1 MQKNKIDVVK
11 AVCNSAARKLA
22 VLSLAVAVSSSAV
35 ASAQTD
41 PRQRWNC
48 GKSVK
53 EVMLEEIAR
62 REGNS
67 TTIERLDAINRETYV
82 LSPVVDDVVAQCYS
96 LMYELENNALDESER
111 EDLQAQL
118 EEVEAERERVVNQ
131 QCLLERERRDLLE
144 PFSDRLSV
152 PDNLCVSLMFNIE
165 NEACDAGFVAEE
177 PGRGNFVYNCL
188 SNLGFREDAIQNIMR
203 FFGYDHPSQTQQST
217 ISLPTLPPILPL
229 QQQQG
234 QQPQRSGI
242 SFNLFNWGLFGG
254 KK

>member
-1 MQKNKIDVVK
+1 MGQKTHPTGFRVGIIKPWVSTWYAKVK
-11 AVCNSAARKLA
+11 
-22 VLSLAVAVSSSAV
+22 
-35 ASAQTD
+35 D
-41 PRQRWNC
+41 
-48 GKSVK
+48 
-53 EVMLEEIAR
+53 
-62 REGNS
+62 
-67 TTIERLDAINRETYV
+67 Y
-82 LSPVVDDVVAQCYS
+82 
-96 LMYELENNALDESER
+96 
-111 EDLQAQL
+111 
-118 EEVEAERERVVNQ
+118 
-131 QCLLERERRDLLE
+131 
-144 PFSDRLSV
+144 
-152 PDNLCVSLMFNIE
+152 
-165 NEACDAGFVAEE
+165 AGFVAEE

>member
-11 AVCNSAARKLA
+11 AICNSVAKKLA

-67 TTIERLDAINRETYV
+67 TTIERLDAINRELYE
-82 LSPVVDDVVAQCYS
+82 LGPIVDDVVDQYYS
-96 LMYELENNALDESER
+96 LWCKLEKEALDEAER
-111 EDLQAQL
+111 EALQVQL
-118 EEVEAERERVVNQ
+118 KEVDAERERVVDQ
-131 QCLLERERRDLLE
+131 QCLLERERRALLE
-144 PFSDRLSV
+144 PFSNRLSV
-152 PDNLCVSLMFNIE
+152 TDNLCASLMFDIE
-165 NEACDAGFVAEE
+165 NAAFGAGFAAEE
-177 PGRGNFVYNCL
+177 PGRESFVYNCL
-188 SNLGFREDAIQNIMR
+188 SGLGFREDAIQNIMR
-203 FFGYDHPSQTQQST
+203 FFGYDHPSQTQQSA

-229 QQQQG
+229 QQQQN

-242 SFNLFNWGLFGG
+242 SFNPFNWF
-254 KK
+254 K